1 MSADPDLIRSMTPIQ
16 SPLHYTRGRVD
27 GVCVPP
33 HASILACIQ
42 FVRYRLDVLAHDV
55 KSFGVCI
62 WLCMCLLQTVS
73 CALSCIRTVQSY
85 DEFPSVQAISDLAR
99 PCFRPAVQ
107 SGYPIVCVRAHMRNA
122 RNAERLPSR
131 GPGESVKHPLF
142 ATQLEKICYPVGPQF
157 FSS

>member
-16 SPLHYTRGRVD
+16 SSLHNTRGRVD

-42 FVRYRLDVLAHDV
+42 FVRYCLDVLAHDV

-62 WLCMCLLQTVS
+62 WLCMYLLQTVS

-85 DEFPSVQAISDLAR
+85 DEFSIRASD
-99 PCFRPAVQ
+99 FRPGAALFPACRAVGLSQ
-107 SGYPIVCVRAHMRNA
+107 RVCTLACVSKGTRNA
-122 RNAERLPSR
+122 CL
-131 GPGESVKHPLF
+131 
-142 ATQLEKICYPVGPQF
+142 PVGLERA
-157 FSS
+157 

>member
-1 MSADPDLIRSMTPIQ
+1 MSTDPDLIRSMTPIQ

-42 FVRYRLDVLAHDV
+42 FVRYCLDVLAHDV

-85 DEFPSVQAISDLAR
+85 DEFSIRASD
-99 PCFRPAVQ
+99 FRPVVQ
-107 SGYPIVCVRAHMRNA
+107 SDCPNVCA
-122 RNAERLPSR
+122 RSHA
-131 GPGESVKHPLF
+131 
-142 ATQLEKICYPVGPQF
+142 
-157 FSS
+157 